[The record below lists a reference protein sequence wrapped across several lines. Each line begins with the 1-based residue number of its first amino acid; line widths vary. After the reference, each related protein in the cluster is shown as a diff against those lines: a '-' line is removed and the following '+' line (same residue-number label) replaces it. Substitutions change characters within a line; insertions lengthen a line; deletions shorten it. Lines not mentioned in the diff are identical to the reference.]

1 MAISRAAIVARVPAL
16 DAVDDPAA
24 WEAAIADAQ
33 LQVSSSVWGDL
44 YELGVIYLAAHLLLV
59 ANPEVAGP
67 GPVQSE
73 TVGSISRTY
82 AVTAPTREQLGS
94 TLAGREHI
102 RLRRQ
107 LGLGAALV

>member
-1 MAISRAAIVARVPAL
+1 MAVTRAAIVARVPAL
-16 DAVDDPAA
+16 DAVTTPSE

-33 LQVSSSVWGDL
+33 LQVAQGVWGDL
-44 YELGVIYLAAHLLLV
+44 YELGVASLAAHLLLV
-59 ANPEVAGP
+59 GHPEVAGP

-82 AVTAPTREQLGS
+82 AVATPSREQLGS
-94 TLAGREHI
+94 TVAGREHV

-107 LGLGAALV
+107 LGLGIALV